1 MKGNILNFTAENAVP
16 AFRFA
21 KVGTADGNVKLAAA
35 GDAVLGVSTDI
46 NSAEGRPCDVQFDGI
61 AKIELGGSVTFGDK
75 LASDA
80 NGKAVAATSGEIGGI
95 ALDSGVSGDFIRV
108 KLVTLNVPAPAQ
120 ESAGG
125 NDSGNGGETTGQ
137 GG

>member
-46 NSAEGRPCDVQFDGI
+46 NSVEGRPCDVQFDGI

-80 NGKAVAATSGEIGGI
+80 NGKAVAATDGEIGGI

-108 KLVTLNVPAPAQ
+108 KLVTLYVPAAAQ
-120 ESAGG
+120 ESPAEG
-125 NDSGNGGETTGQ
+125 GNGGETTGQ